1 MKIII
6 TEDQVALIRRLS
18 ELERILDKIIK
29 VLNDDINDS
38 GPGNKPDNFGVY
50 ERWVMDRAKREF
62 KNDNPKI
69 EFPNHDFMMLMSGQ
83 FNNKIRKGFNKVKK
97 RR

>member
-6 TEDQVALIRRLS
+6 TESQAALLRRLN
-18 ELERILDKIIK
+18 ELEEILDTNIK
-29 VLNDDINDS
+29 ELNDDIKGG

-50 ERWVMDRAKREF
+50 ERWVMDRVKREF

-69 EFPNHDFMMLMSGQ
+69 EFPNHDFMMLVSGQ